1 MKYYETAYED
11 YLKSNNLLN
20 AHPELN
26 EQIAKLPRSPRNFE
40 NMILYGPSGTGK
52 YTQCLKIIE
61 RYSPSNLKY
70 DKKITASTDKQ
81 TYVYRV
87 SDIHYEIDMSLLGCN
102 SKSLW
107 HEIFFQIA
115 DVVSVKKDKIGI
127 IVCKN
132 FHTINNE
139 LLEVFYSYMHHFS
152 DIYSIMI
159 KFVIVTEQ
167 LSFIPTQIIDNCY
180 LMNVKRPSIEI
191 YNNLNKM
198 NYLTADTNNSSEY
211 LEKVTMCRPNNIINK
226 EQRDVPEIELGVDG
240 IMNMKEMRWFP
251 MVQSMEELPKD
262 IFNIVCDSLIKDM
275 KDPKLKFTAFR
286 DTLYDI
292 LTYDV
297 NIFECMWY
305 ILCDF
310 IENNDMN
317 DTNVT
322 DVLVRMYPF
331 FKQYNNNYRPIY
343 HLESI
348 MFYIISKLE
357 E

>member
-1 MKYYETAYED
+1 MKYYETSYED

-20 AHPELN
+20 AHPELD
-26 EQIAKLPRSPRNFE
+26 EQISKLPRNPRNFE
-40 NMILYGPSGTGK
+40 NIILYGPSGTGK
-52 YTQCLKIIE
+52 YTQCLKILE
-61 RYSPSNLKY
+61 SYSPSNLKY

-87 SDIHYEIDMSLLGCN
+87 SDIHYEVDMSLLGCN
-102 SKSLW
+102 SKTLW

-152 DIYSIMI
+152 DVYSIMI
-159 KFVIVTEQ
+159 KFIVITEQ
-167 LSFIPTQIIDNCY
+167 ISFIPSQIIDNCY
-180 LMNVKRPSIEI
+180 VVNVKRPSKQI

-198 NYLTADTNNSSEY
+198 NYLTANTNNSNEF
-211 LEKVTMCRPNNIINK
+211 LEKVSKFHPTNVITQG
-226 EQRDVPEIELGVDG
+226 QREFPEIQLDVDG

-251 MVQSMEELPKD
+251 TIDNMENLPKD

-310 IENNDMN
+310 IENDEI
-317 DTNVT
+317 DSSSTT
-322 DVLVRMYPF
+322 DILVRLYPF

-348 MFYIISKLE
+348 MFYIISKI
-357 E
+357 

>member
-1 MKYYETAYED
+1 MKYYETSYED

-20 AHPELN
+20 AHPELTD
-26 EQIAKLPRSPRNFE
+26 QIGKLPRTPRNFE
-40 NMILYGPSGTGK
+40 NMILYGPSGIGK

-61 RYSPSNLKY
+61 KYSPSNLKY

-102 SKSLW
+102 SKTLW

-115 DVVSVKKDKIGI
+115 DVVSVKTDKMGI

-139 LLEVFYSYMHHFS
+139 LLEVFYSYMHHFN
-152 DIYSIMI
+152 DINSIMI
-159 KFVIVTEQ
+159 KFIIMSEQ
-167 LSFIPTQIIDNCY
+167 ISFIPSQIIDNCY
-180 LMNVKRPSIEI
+180 LMNIKRPSTEI
-191 YNNLNKM
+191 YNEINKF
-198 NYLTADTNNSSEY
+198 NYLTVETNDSNQY
-211 LEKVTMCRPNNIINK
+211 LDKVSKCHPNNITNK
-226 EQRDVPEIELGVDG
+226 RPKATPVMELNVEG

-251 MVQSMEELPKD
+251 MVENVEDLPKD
-262 IFNIVCDSLIKDM
+262 IFNIVCDGLIEDM
-275 KDPKLKFTAFR
+275 KNPELKFTSFR

-292 LTYDV
+292 LTYDI
-297 NIFECMWY
+297 NIFECIWY
-305 ILCDF
+305 ILCEF
-310 IENNDMN
+310 IGNDN
-317 DTNVT
+317 IHDVNAS
-322 DVLVRMYPF
+322 DVLVRLYPF

-357 E
+357 K